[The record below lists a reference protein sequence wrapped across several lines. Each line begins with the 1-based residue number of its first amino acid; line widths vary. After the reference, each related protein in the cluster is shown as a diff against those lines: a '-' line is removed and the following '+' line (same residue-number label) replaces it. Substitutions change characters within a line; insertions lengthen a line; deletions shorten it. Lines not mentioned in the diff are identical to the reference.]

1 MYQTPGSYTYA
12 AGANLPMTWIR
23 QRVTYDDATD
33 LGVLRQIDGQQ
44 QSSPRYPPSHVRTFT
59 QRHSPCVSPLT
70 NFFLP
75 YPLPV
80 PINRCL
86 GSASHPGES
95 PVSHILS
102 SQSCFLFRNAVQD
115 RVIASSSF
123 VPPELDPTPANAWQ
137 ASVPLFLSSRK
148 DQTWMKYFGVPH
160 VAGFKK
166 CTVT

>member
-1 MYQTPGSYTYA
+1 MYQTPGSYTA
-12 AGANLPMTWIR
+12 AEGANLPITRIR

-33 LGVLRQIDGQQ
+33 LGVLRQINRQQ

-75 YPLPV
+75 YLAIPFPSQLIDV
-80 PINRCL
+80 
-86 GSASHPGES
+86 SALQAIQGRAWYHTF
-95 PVSHILS
+95 

-123 VPPELDPTPANAWQ
+123 IPPELDPTPANAWQ

-148 DQTWMKYFGVPH
+148 DEIFRGSP
-160 VAGFKK
+160 
-166 CTVT
+166 CRRI